1 MTELINT
8 THHFIGD
15 VALFLAY
22 IIEIWGIFLI
32 VLTVSKEIFRTV
44 VDYRFDFNRIS
55 HDETINHGLA
65 SVLEVLLA
73 AEILKTLTIS
83 NNTQLLIIGALV
95 FIRIFI
101 GLILHWEL
109 NQKTRQLHVEEK
121 IHQLEKEKRN
131 RD

>member
-1 MTELINT
+1 MADLLNN
-8 THHFIGD
+8 THHLIGD
-15 VALFLAY
+15 IALFLAY
-22 IIEIWGIFLI
+22 LIEIWGIFLI

-65 SVLEVLLA
+65 SALEVLLA

-109 NQKTRQLHVEEK
+109 NQKTQQLHVEEK
-121 IHQLEKEKRN
+121 IHQFEKEKRN